1 MVTQVSTAL
10 IEDSAVTT
18 AKLASAAVD
27 YTKVAAGAVVQVGN
41 TQTGET
47 VIGNTVIPNDNSIP
61 QSNEGFQVLSLN
73 FTPKSAANKLKIDI
87 VLHLATGTAG
97 ALIAALFTDSN
108 TDALAVI
115 SDYQATTNASKH
127 LKLTHYMTAGTASQ
141 IVFKVRAGCNNAGDV
156 ILNGVSAARLFGGR
170 AASSITITEFKA

>member
-1 MVTQVSTAL
+1 VATTKIPTAL
-10 IEDSAVTT
+10 IEDN
-18 AKLASAAVD
+18 AVD

-41 TQTGET
+41 SQTGEI

-61 QSNEGFQVLSLN
+61 QSSEGFQVLSLN

-115 SDYQATTNASKH
+115 SDYQATTNASKT

-170 AASSITITEFKA
+170 AASSITVTEIKV

>member
-1 MVTQVSTAL
+1 VVTKVSTAL
-10 IEDSAVTT
+10 IEDG
-18 AKLASAAVD
+18 AVD

-41 TQTGET
+41 SQTGEI
-47 VIGNTVIPNDNSIP
+47 VIGSTVIPNDNTIP
-61 QSNEGFQVLSLN
+61 QSTEGFQVLSLN
-73 FTPKSAANKLKIDI
+73 FTPKSATNKLKVDV

-108 TDALAVI
+108 ADALAVV
-115 SDYQATTNASKH
+115 SDYQATTNASKT
-127 LKLTHYMTAGTASQ
+127 LKFTHYMTAGTATQ

-170 AASSITITEFKA
+170 AASSITVTEYKV

>member
-1 MVTQVSTAL
+1 MA
-10 IEDSAVTT
+10 TT
-18 AKLASAAVD
+18 EVPHGVLPS
-27 YTKVAAGAVVQVGN
+27 GAVVQVGN
-41 TQTGET
+41 TQTGEI
-47 VIGNTVIPNDNSIP
+47 VIGSTVIPNDNSIP
-61 QSNEGFQVLSLN
+61 QSSEGFQVLSLN
-73 FTPKSAANKLKIDI
+73 FTPKSAANKLKVDI
-87 VLHLATGTAG
+87 VLQLATGTAG

-115 SDYQATTNASKH
+115 SDYQATTNASKT